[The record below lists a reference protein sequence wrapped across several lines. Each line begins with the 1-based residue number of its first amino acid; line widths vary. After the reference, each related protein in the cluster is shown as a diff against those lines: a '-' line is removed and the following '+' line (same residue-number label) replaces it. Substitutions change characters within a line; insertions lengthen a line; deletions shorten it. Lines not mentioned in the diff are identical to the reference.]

1 MELNKNKLEYWD
13 SILSRIS
20 NYEEGTD
27 AIVPDTYPDIGRIV
41 CARGMLSVKDAAPQK
56 DRMLISGTVK
66 TAVLYLPEG
75 ESELRRLDIPLTFA
89 HIEECRGIHED
100 TCCFARCTLAGVE
113 AVAVNSR
120 KVSVTARMVFDLSAY
135 RQTCVSLTESIERG
149 DPSIETQCESLEVT
163 LIEQLSV
170 NDFTVLEDA
179 QLPDADD
186 LDLLYATCEFRPT
199 ECRAMNGKAVVRGDA
214 VVSGMGLQMDGE
226 LRTFEQT
233 TNFMQV
239 FPCEGL
245 EEGAPVS
252 VRLTANSMDCRME
265 PGGVLSFSV
274 GASAM
279 LCAEKGHELRTV
291 TDLYST
297 THELHTETRNITLQ
311 EHKTVGRL
319 SAECTRDLALGEA
332 VSHLVQTSAVMT
344 GSPTA
349 NGDGRLNVP
358 VICQGLYHNEEGTVH
373 SFAKPMTLEF
383 TADTCRC
390 EQCRVQIASA
400 VCGKE
405 GVTLRIRL
413 EGDNVEGGRHELRD
427 LTEITI
433 GDPLPA
439 AREGVTLTLRYIE
452 AEEALWDVARGCR
465 TTVSAIRGANGLAEN
480 EQTVSGRMLL
490 IPMGE

>member
-1 MELNKNKLEYWD
+1 MELKKNKLEYWD

-41 CARGMLSVKDAAPQK
+41 CARGMLNVKDAAPQK

-75 ESELRRLDIPLTFA
+75 ESELRRLDVPLTFA

-100 TCCFARCTLAGVE
+100 TCCFARCMLAGVE

-120 KVSVTARMVFDLSAY
+120 KVSVTARMVFELSAY
-135 RQTCVSLTESIERG
+135 QPTSVLLTESIENG
-149 DPSIETQCESLEVT
+149 DPSIETQCENWEVT
-163 LIEQLSV
+163 LIDQLSV

-179 QLPDADD
+179 QLADADD
-186 LDLLYATCEFRPT
+186 LDLLHASCEFRPT

-214 VVSGMGLQMDGE
+214 VVTGMGLQPDGE

-233 TNFMQV
+233 SNFMQV

-245 EEGAPVS
+245 EEGTPVS
-252 VRLTANSMDCRME
+252 VRLAANSLDCRIE
-265 PGGVLSFSV
+265 PGGILSFSI
-274 GASAM
+274 GAAAM
-279 LCAEKGHELRTV
+279 LCAERSHALCTV
-291 TDLYST
+291 SDLYST
-297 THELHTETRNITLQ
+297 THELQTETRNIALQ

-319 SAECTRDLALGEA
+319 SAECTRDIALGEG
-332 VSHLVQTSAVMT
+332 VSHLIQSSAVLT

-349 NGDGRLNVP
+349 GGDGRLNVP
-358 VICQGLYHNEEGTVH
+358 VICQGLYQNEDGVVH
-373 SFAKPMTLEF
+373 GFAKPMTLEF
-383 TADTCRC
+383 TADADRC
-390 EQCRVQIASA
+390 EQCRVQVASA

-413 EGDNVEGGRHELRD
+413 EGDNIEGARHELRD
-427 LTEITI
+427 LTEITM
-433 GDPLPA
+433 GDPLPSN
-439 AREGVTLTLRYIE
+439 REGVTLVLRYIE
-452 AEEALWDVARGCR
+452 GEEALWDVARKCR
-465 TTVSAIRGANGLAEN
+465 TTVGAIRGANGLGEN
-480 EQTVSGRMLL
+480 EATVSGQMLL
-490 IPMGE
+490 IPMGD

>member
-13 SILSRIS
+13 NILSRVS

-27 AIVPDTYPDIGRIV
+27 AIVPDTFPDIGRIV

-56 DRMLISGTVK
+56 DRMLISGAVK

-100 TCCFARCTLAGVE
+100 TCCFARCMLAGVE

-135 RQTCVSLTESIERG
+135 QPTSVLLTESIEKG
-149 DPSIETQCESLEVT
+149 DPSIETQCENWEVT
-163 LIEQLSV
+163 LIDRLSV

-179 QLPDADD
+179 QLADADD
-186 LDLLYATCEFRPT
+186 LDLLHASCEFRPT

-214 VVSGMGLQMDGE
+214 VVSGMGLQPDGE

-245 EEGAPVS
+245 EEGALVS
-252 VRLTANSMDCRME
+252 VRLAANSMDCRIE

-274 GASAM
+274 GAAAM
-279 LCAEKGHELRTV
+279 LCAEKNHTLCTV
-291 TDLYST
+291 SDLYST
-297 THELHTETRNITLQ
+297 THELHTDTRDLTLQ
-311 EHKTVGRL
+311 EHRTVGRL
-319 SAECTRDLALGEA
+319 SAECTRDIALGEG
-332 VSHLVQTSAVMT
+332 VSHLVQSSAVLT
-344 GSPTA
+344 GSPTV
-349 NGDGRLNVP
+349 NGDGRLSVP
-358 VICQGLYHNEEGTVH
+358 ATCQGLYQNEDGVTH
-373 SFAKPMTLEF
+373 SFSKPLTLEF
-383 TADTCRC
+383 TADASRC
-390 EQCRVQIASA
+390 EQCRVQVVSA

-413 EGDNVEGGRHELRD
+413 EGDNVEGGRRELRD
-427 LTEITI
+427 LTEITM
-433 GDPLPA
+433 GDPLPDTC
-439 AREGVTLTLRYIE
+439 EGVTLILRYIE
-452 AEEALWDVARGCR
+452 GEEALWDVARGCR
-465 TTVSAIRGANGLAEN
+465 TTVNAIRGANGLGEN
-480 EQTVSGRMLL
+480 ELTVSGRMLL
-490 IPMGE
+490 IPMGD

>member
-13 SILSRIS
+13 GVLSRIS
-20 NYEEGTD
+20 NYEESTD

-75 ESELRRLDIPLTFA
+75 ENEPRRLDVPLTFA

-100 TCCFARCTLAGVE
+100 TCCFARCGLAGVE

-120 KVSVTARMVFDLSAY
+120 KISVTARMAFDLSAY
-135 RQTCVSLTESIERG
+135 QQTSVSLTESIERG
-149 DPSIETQCESLEVT
+149 DPSIETQSETREIT

-186 LDLLYATCEFRPT
+186 LDLLQAGCEFRPT

-214 VVSGMGLQMDGE
+214 VVTGMGLQLDGE

-233 TNFMQV
+233 TAFMQV

-252 VRLTANSMDCRME
+252 VRLAANSMDCRIE

-274 GASAM
+274 SATAL
-279 LCAEKGHELRTV
+279 LCAEKGHTLSTV
-291 TDLYST
+291 SDLYST
-297 THELHTETRNITLQ
+297 THELQVSTRDVALQ
-311 EHKTVGRL
+311 EHRTVGRV
-319 SAECTRDLALGEA
+319 SAECTRDIALGEA
-332 VSHLVQTSAVMT
+332 VSHLIQSSAVMT

-349 NGDGRLNVP
+349 GADGRLSVP
-358 VICQGLYHNEEGTVH
+358 VTCQGLYHNEDGAIH
-373 SFAKPMTLEF
+373 GFSKPLTLDF
-383 TADTCRC
+383 TADASRC
-390 EQCRVQIASA
+390 EQCRVQVASA

-405 GVTLRIRL
+405 GVTLRMRL
-413 EGDNVEGGRHELRD
+413 EGESIQGNRVELRD
-427 LTEITI
+427 ITEIAM
-433 GDPLPA
+433 GEPLPPT
-439 AREGVTLTLRYIE
+439 REGVTLTLRYIDG
-452 AEEALWDVARGCR
+452 EEALWDVARGCR
-465 TTVSAIRGANGLAEN
+465 TTVEAIRGANGLGEN
-480 EQTVSGRMLL
+480 ELTVSGRMLL
-490 IPMGE
+490 IPMGD

>member
-13 SILSRIS
+13 GILSRVS
-20 NYEEGTD
+20 NYEEGAD

-41 CARGMLSVKDAAPQK
+41 CARGMMSVKDAAPQK
-56 DRMLISGTVK
+56 DRMLISGAVK

-100 TCCFARCTLAGVE
+100 TCCFARCALAGVE

-120 KVSVTARMVFDLSAY
+120 KISITARMVFDLSAY
-135 RQTCVSLTESIERG
+135 QQTCVSLTESIERG
-149 DPSIETQCESLEVT
+149 DPSIETQCETREIT
-163 LIEQLSV
+163 LIDQLSV

-186 LDLLYATCEFRPT
+186 LDLLYTTCEFRPT

-214 VVSGMGLQMDGE
+214 VVTGMGLQLDGE

-252 VRLTANSMDCRME
+252 ARLAANGMDCRME

-274 GASAM
+274 SATAL
-279 LCAEKGHELRTV
+279 LCAEKEHTLSTV
-291 TDLYST
+291 ADLYST
-297 THELHTETRNITLQ
+297 THELQVSTRDIALQ

-319 SAECTRDLALGEA
+319 GAECTRDIALGEA
-332 VSHLVQTSAVMT
+332 VSHLIQSSSVMT
-344 GSPTA
+344 GSPSVSE
-349 NGDGRLNVP
+349 GRISVP
-358 VICQGLYHNEEGTVH
+358 VTCQGLYHNEEGAIH
-373 SFAKPMTLEF
+373 SFSKPLTLDFNAE
-383 TADTCRC
+383 ANRC
-390 EQCRVQIASA
+390 EQCRVQVASA
-400 VCGKE
+400 VCGKD
-405 GVTLRIRL
+405 GVTLRTRL
-413 EGDNVEGGRHELRD
+413 EGDNIQGERVELRD
-427 LTEITI
+427 ITEIAM
-433 GDPLPA
+433 GEPLPP
-439 AREGVTLTLRYIE
+439 AREGVTLTLRYIDD
-452 AEEALWDVARGCR
+452 EEALWDVARGCR
-465 TTVSAIRGANGLAEN
+465 TTVAAIRGANGLDEN
-480 EQTVSGRMLL
+480 ELTVSGRMLL
-490 IPMGE
+490 IPMGD

>member
-13 SILSRIS
+13 GILSRIS
-20 NYEEGTD
+20 NYEESTD
-27 AIVPDTYPDIGRIV
+27 AIVPDTYPDISRIV

-75 ESELRRLDIPLTFA
+75 ETDPKRLDIPLTFA

-100 TCCFARCTLAGVE
+100 TCCFARCALAGVE

-120 KVSVTARMVFDLSAY
+120 KVSVTARLVFDLSAY
-135 RQTCVSLTESIERG
+135 QQTCISLTESIERG
-149 DPSIETQCESLEVT
+149 DPSIETQCETRDIT
-163 LIEQLSV
+163 LIDQLSV

-186 LDLLYATCEFRPT
+186 LDLLHACCEFRPT
-199 ECRAMNGKAVVRGDA
+199 ECRAMNGKAIVRGDA
-214 VVSGMGLQMDGE
+214 VVTGMGLQPDGE

-252 VRLTANSMDCRME
+252 VRLAANSMDCRME
-265 PGGVLSFSV
+265 PGSILSFSIS
-274 GASAM
+274 ASAM
-279 LCAEKGHELRTV
+279 LCAEKSHTLSTV

-297 THELHTETRNITLQ
+297 THELRVDTRSVTLQ

-319 SAECTRDLALGEA
+319 SAECTRDIALGEGA
-332 VSHLVQTSAVMT
+332 SHLVQSSAVMT
-344 GSPTA
+344 GSPTQ
-349 NGDGRLNVP
+349 GTDGRLSVP
-358 VICQGLYHNEEGTVH
+358 VTCQGLYHNEDGAVH
-373 SFAKPMTLEF
+373 SFSKPLTLEF
-383 TADTCRC
+383 TADASRC
-390 EQCRVQIASA
+390 EQCRVQVASA

-405 GVTLRIRL
+405 GVTLRARL
-413 EGDNVEGGRHELRD
+413 EGDSIAGDRLELRD
-427 LTEITI
+427 ITEITI
-433 GDPLPA
+433 GEPLPA
-439 AREGVTLTLRYIE
+439 AREGVTLTLRYIDE
-452 AEEALWDVARGCR
+452 EEALWDVARTCR
-465 TTVSAIRGANGLAEN
+465 TTVAAIRGANGLGEN
-480 EQTVSGRMLL
+480 ETAVSGRMLL
-490 IPMGE
+490 IPMGD